1 MCNKNF
7 DVNKKLTK
15 KVIVNFTNVFK
26 FSSQIII
33 D

>member
-1 MCNKNF
+1 MCDKKF
-7 DVNKKLTK
+7 DVNKKRTK
-15 KVIVNFTNVFK
+15 KVIFNFTNNFK